1 MELQFMHV
9 YEQCHYHIEQD
20 EVKRHD
26 NLPLKHNQYKKGMT
40 QLQRR
45 EKMKLKCLLFQ
56 NQ

>member
-45 EKMKLKCLLFQ
+45 EKMKFKCLLFQ